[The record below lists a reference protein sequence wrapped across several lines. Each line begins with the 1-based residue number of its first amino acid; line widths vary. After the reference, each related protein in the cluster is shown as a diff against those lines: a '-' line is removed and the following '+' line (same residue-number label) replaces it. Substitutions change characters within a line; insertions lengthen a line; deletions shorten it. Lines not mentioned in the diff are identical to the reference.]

1 MKTFNNNKKLKQELL
16 KTLQHHQ
23 DLDAFIQGTWID
35 ADSGKTESDT
45 FKGCFYG
52 CTMQTEEDPIE
63 KFSEKYNIDLWYCYL
78 TEKIFEGL
86 PKGEY
91 EKFPLE
97 SIEVLP
103 IGVDINKIKS
113 LFHYRVLEDQLQFC
127 DSDEKVTNSIL
138 KCMELF
144 KTPFDQIDESVAE
157 AAAASARLAAASV
170 RSAESAAWSAE
181 WSAESAAWSAT
192 RAAREAAWSATRA
205 AREAAEAA
213 AWAAESV
220 GSVRSA
226 ESAARSA
233 EWSAEAASWS
243 VVDSARSVARKE
255 YYVFLK
261 NTLIDCIKET
271 Y

>member
-1 MKTFNNNKKLKQELL
+1 MKTFNSNKKLKQELI
-16 KTLQHHQ
+16 KNLQHHQ

-52 CTMQTEEDPIE
+52 CTMQTDQDPIE

-97 SIEVLP
+97 SIKVLP

-113 LFHYRVLEDQLQFC
+113 LFYYRVLEDQLQFC
-127 DSDEKVTNSIL
+127 KSDKKVTKSVL

-144 KTPFDQIDESVAE
+144 KTPFDQIDESVAKE
-157 AAAASARLAAASV
+157 AREEAISAAKSAARLVAKEARKEARLVAESAREAAASALWSVESAKAAS
-170 RSAESAAWSAE
+170 
-181 WSAESAAWSAT
+181 
-192 RAAREAAWSATRA
+192 
-205 AREAAEAA
+205 
-213 AWAAESV
+213 
-220 GSVRSA
+220 

-233 EWSAEAASWS
+233 WSAWSASES
-243 VVDSARSVARKE
+243 AARSAAAAAARAAE
-255 YYVFLK
+255 STAEQNYYIFLK
-261 NTLIDCIKET
+261 DTLFTCIKET

>member
-1 MKTFNNNKKLKQELL
+1 MKTFNNNKALKQELI
-16 KTLQHHQ
+16 KKLQHHQ
-23 DLDAFIQGTWID
+23 DLDAFIQGEWLDTI
-35 ADSGKTESDT
+35 SGKTEDDT

-52 CTMQTEEDPIE
+52 CTMQTTENPIE
-63 KFSEKYNIDLWYCYL
+63 KFSEKYDIDLWYCYL

-103 IGVDINKIKS
+103 VGVDINKIKS
-113 LFHYRVLEDQLQFC
+113 LFHYRVLESQLQFC

-138 KCMELF
+138 NCMELF
-144 KTPFDQIDESVAE
+144 KTPFDLIDESE
-157 AAAASARLAAASV
+157 ARAVARLAARAVRLAAGSV
-170 RSAESAAWSAE
+170 ARLAAESAAGSAI
-181 WSAESAAWSAT
+181 SAAWTTGSVT
-192 RAAREAAWSATRA
+192 WTVKLAARSAA
-205 AREAAEAA
+205 
-213 AWAAESV
+213 

-226 ESAARSA
+226 AVAAAWSVRASEAVTWTTAESAA
-233 EWSAEAASWS
+233 
-243 VVDSARSVARKE
+243 KQE